1 MKSDLHYMNIAL
13 KRAKKS
19 AEMGEVPVGAVIVK
33 KEADGSERIISYGQN
48 NREKSKNALLHAE
61 ISAINKACKKLGGWR
76 LVGCTMYVTLE
87 PCPMC
92 AGAILNSR
100 IERVVYGACDSKF
113 GALQSVISLFDHPFN
128 HKPEIVGPIMQEE
141 CSKILTYFFKKRR
154 LENKKTT
161 C

>member
-61 ISAINKACKKLGGWR
+61 ISAINKACKKLGGW
-76 LVGCTMYVTLE
+76 LKNKAAI
-87 PCPMC
+87 
-92 AGAILNSR
+92 AGGIVLIAIG
-100 IERVVYGACDSKF
+100 I
-113 GALQSVISLFDHPFN
+113 
-128 HKPEIVGPIMQEE
+128 
-141 CSKILTYFFKKRR
+141 KIL
-154 LENKKTT
+154 LEHTVFA
-161 C
+161 